1 MTYEKFVQSVAE
13 ERGVEADKTLRKE
26 LATMSRQFILST
38 VPAAVVLF
46 TLGVSAIRNHNLLIA
61 FLVSVFYL
69 IFTSTMFTAM
79 SEDMQMIE
87 KCKKFS
93 KPWVVYVLLSILAC
107 VAIRL
112 FLW

>member
-38 VPAAVVLF
+38 VPEAVVLYI
-46 TLGVSAIRNHNLLIA
+46 LGVSAVRNYNLLIA
-61 FLVSVFYL
+61 FLVVVFYL

-93 KPWVVYVLLSILAC
+93 KLWVVYAIVSILAC